1 MQKAINR
8 IKNHPVEYILLLVI
22 LIITAFLFF
31 FKIGDFLHFA
41 GDEARDVFIIRD
53 MIENQDL
60 ISLGPAISVGA
71 WHLGPIYYYFLTP
84 FLVIAGY
91 SPVGGAVMTALFALA
106 SVFMMYKV
114 GRLYFSP
121 EAGLFSALVY
131 ATSFLIIL
139 HARWPW
145 NLNILP
151 FFVLLMIYAF
161 GVMLISKKKKR
172 KSVWFIVFFAS
183 LGIAIQLHSTA
194 FLLFLIFGILW
205 LWLRPRTGWGW
216 AYPIG
221 IGAFFLVNLPMIW
234 YELASGFANS
244 RGTMS
249 WLTSPRSG
257 GFNIVVA
264 AKENVRNFADFF
276 DAIWLNSKFF
286 WVAAVL
292 VLAFLITVLIRAAAN
307 KTSRKEL
314 DGLKVLFMFLAVT
327 FLTFPFLQEQMYTH
341 YFIMLFPI
349 AGLMLGYLAAAL
361 WAMAVGKLIVIV
373 GLGLFLFVN
382 ISGVYSYWEG
392 LEDGTV
398 TGEFA
403 IPFKD
408 VKSTVE
414 YMIED
419 SEGRE
424 FKIDVYDKEYYKAFE
439 YELYDK
445 GVILHE
451 DAQLKY
457 MVETRPGADNKF
469 GVLEVVPKRGY

>member
-1 MQKAINR
+1 MKFIDR
-8 IKNHPVEYILLLVI
+8 IKNHPIEYILLLAI
-22 LIITAFLFF
+22 LIIAAFLFF
-31 FKIGDFLHFA
+31 FRIGDFLHFA
-41 GDEARDVFIIRD
+41 GDEARDVFIVRG
-53 MIENQDL
+53 MVENADL

-71 WHLGPIYYYFLTP
+71 WHLGPAYYYILAP
-84 FLVIAGY
+84 FSIISGY

-106 SVFMMYKV
+106 SVFLMYKV

-131 ATSFLIIL
+131 ATSFLVIL

-161 GVMLISKKKKR
+161 GVLLISKKKKR

-205 LWLRPRTGWGW
+205 LWLRPRVGWGW

-221 IGAFFLVNLPMIW
+221 IGAFFLVNIPMIFH
-234 YELASGFANS
+234 ELTSGFANT
-244 RGTMS
+244 RGAIL

-257 GFNIVVA
+257 GFNIIEA
-264 AKENVRNFADFF
+264 AKENIRNFGSFF
-276 DAIWLNSKFF
+276 DAFWLNSRFF
-286 WVAAVL
+286 WVSAAL
-292 VLAFLITVLIRAAAN
+292 ILAFFVVVIVRAATN
-307 KTSRKEL
+307 KTNQKEL
-314 DGLKVLFMFLAVT
+314 DGLKVLLVFLVAA
-327 FLTFPFLQEQMYTH
+327 FFTFPFLQEQMYSH

-349 AGLMLGYLAAAL
+349 AGLMLGYLAGSF
-361 WAMAVGKLIVIV
+361 WTMTVGKIVVII

-382 ISGVYSYWEG
+382 ISGVYSYWKG
-392 LEDGTV
+392 LEKGTV
-398 TGEFA
+398 SGEAA

-408 VKSTVE
+408 IRSAVD
-414 YMIED
+414 YMTED

-424 FKIDVYDKEYYKAFE
+424 FKIDVYDKEYYRAFE
-439 YELYDK
+439 YVLYDK
-445 GVILHE
+445 GVELDE
-451 DAQLKY
+451 NAKLKY
-457 MVETRPGADNKF
+457 MVETRSGADNKF